1 MKVAERKK
9 DVEFAADR
17 PAGWGNAFLYR
28 LFWLVVGGVLL
39 RVLFRLK
46 VENRPKVD
54 GPFVLVA
61 NHGSFLDP
69 LVLGAAQ
76 WRRITFMMTVL
87 HFRSPRLG
95 WFYRWQRAIPL
106 AVRGTG
112 NRAALR
118 SARDVL
124 KRGEVLGIFPEGGL
138 SRDGGLFV
146 GSPGAVSLVLAED
159 VPIVPCYIDGAG
171 DALGLGGKL
180 RFKRITVR
188 FGDPLT
194 RDELVAGAEDRRA
207 RLRVATREI
216 MDRIAKLG
224 GIESREQTLDRLHGE
239 PATGS

>member
-1 MKVAERKK
+1 M
-9 DVEFAADR
+9 
-17 PAGWGNAFLYR
+17 
-28 LFWLVVGGVLL
+28 LL

-46 VENRPKVD
+46 VENRPDVD

-87 HFRSPRLG
+87 HFRSPKLG

-112 NRAALR
+112 NRAALS
-118 SARDVL
+118 SARNVL

-159 VPIVPCYIDGAG
+159 VPIVPCYIEGAG
-171 DALGLGGKL
+171 EALGIGDRL
-180 RFKRITVR
+180 RLRKITIR
-188 FGDPLT
+188 FGDPMT
-194 RDELVAGAEDRRA
+194 RDELIADAVDRRA
-207 RLRVATREI
+207 RLRVATRAI
-216 MDRIAKLG
+216 MDRSAARG
-224 GIESREQTLDRLHGE
+224 GVESREATLERLHQQRAAE
-239 PATGS
+239 A